1 MKFLFVGN
9 RRFVLEE
16 MIALGLDV
24 DILVIKNT
32 HLANE
37 KMMAE
42 VPHRL
47 IESKDELLKIIAE
60 TDFDVFLSNGCPFI
74 LPVIDI
80 KPAIYVNIH
89 PSYLP
94 DLRGI
99 DPCLGSIMFRK
110 DAGASCHVIN
120 EKIDDGDIISQIK
133 IPYSDDL
140 DVSLLYQLSFL
151 AEKQSFHAAFERN
164 FEPMA
169 KQQLSSTDIYYS
181 RKPEDRILN
190 FQNSA
195 QDIVQTAKAF
205 CNKSQGVFFS
215 YQGKRYKC
223 YEVSVV
229 GNSYAVQ
236 VAKKC
241 KTLEIVFKYEDCLII
256 KKDSLLLKLSRL
268 ESIEDF
274 SVGTSIDCS

>member
-1 MKFLFVGN
+1 MRFLFVGN

-16 MIALGLDV
+16 MVALDLEV

-37 KMMAE
+37 KMMANI
-42 VPHRL
+42 PHRL

-74 LPVIDI
+74 LPVNDI

-99 DPCLGSIMFRK
+99 DPCLGSIMFRR
-110 DAGASCHVIN
+110 DAGATCHVIN
-120 EKIDDGDIISQIK
+120 QKIDDGDIISQIK

-151 AEKQSFHAAFERN
+151 AEKQSFHQAFERS
-164 FEPMA
+164 FEPMS

-190 FQNSA
+190 FQDSA

-215 YQGKRYKC
+215 YHGKQYKC

-229 GNSYAVQ
+229 ENSYALDVS
-236 VAKKC
+236 KKC

-256 KKDSLLLKLSRL
+256 KKDDILLKLSRL
-268 ESIEDF
+268 ESVDDF
-274 SVGTSIDCS
+274 LVGTSID